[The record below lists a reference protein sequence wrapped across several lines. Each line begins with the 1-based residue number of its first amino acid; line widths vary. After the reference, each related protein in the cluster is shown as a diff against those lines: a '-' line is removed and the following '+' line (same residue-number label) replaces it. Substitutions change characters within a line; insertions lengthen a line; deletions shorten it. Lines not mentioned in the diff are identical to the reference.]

1 MHQAIRVA
9 AVKSRSPRDVVESI
23 QSLED
28 RADLC
33 YEGLEL
39 LERNSWNV
47 GIWASLAQAAAQVES
62 AIPHHAY
69 GGKSHIIVLTNLSL
83 IIPIMCDWC
92 RKHGEQETAVASRF
106 QWTRAREIATG
117 AAFNAAAH
125 YMAFCA
131 TFPAWH
137 RDLIAA
143 ETFEPAGV
151 TFVSLD
157 NIEERR
163 VSAYRK
169 SMGSSDRPLR
179 AVDRPPEIEDMI
191 REVLAT
197 VRQRGL
203 EIQYPRPERLL
214 TSLNTAYQ
222 ARYAEAFRRYEGI
235 SVGDYSLLEFR
246 RVYAA
251 LAAIAAVC
259 EHICFRWMQI
269 SRQYPLDSSVLHY
282 TRPEWVEMLYEVSGI
297 ERATIESILND
308 MTLGAT
314 RVADLFVHPFVALD
328 DEDHRLG
335 LLPHFI
341 LASNAEE
348 NILRTCSY
356 VRPRF
361 YNSASAQKEAEM
373 LEELNSCGSAFHLG
387 GPVRLRRDLPDI
399 DLVVEDHKTSTVAIC
414 ELKWGR
420 KPHSVGE
427 TVERDK
433 ELTHGA
439 AQLQMIQRFL
449 RENPDF
455 LRLRGLL
462 PRALNEYR
470 RVEYLLVSRDHMKW
484 IPPVEERSIV
494 GFNPFKGVL
503 QRADLSDGLD
513 ALLSYEW
520 LPVEGKDFR
529 VEFKDDSVNGVTMR
543 SESFFPM

>member
-1 MHQAIRVA
+1 MHQAIKVA

-23 QSLED
+23 HSLED

-39 LERNSWNV
+39 LARNSWNL
-47 GIWASLAQAAAQVES
+47 GIWACLVQAAVYVES
-62 AIPHHAY
+62 TIPRQAY
-69 GGKSHIIVLTNLSL
+69 GGKSHLIVLTNLSR

-92 RKHGEQETAVASRF
+92 RRHGEQETAPASQF

-125 YMAFCA
+125 YMPFCA

-169 SMGSSDRPLR
+169 SMGPGNMPLR
-179 AVDRPPEIEDMI
+179 AVDRPPEMENMI

-197 VRQRGL
+197 VRRRDL

-269 SRQYPLDSSVLHY
+269 SRQYPLESSVLHY
-282 TRPEWVEMLYEVSGI
+282 TRPQWVEMLYEMSGI
-297 ERATIESILND
+297 ERATIESIIND

-328 DEDHRLG
+328 DGDHRLG
-335 LLPHFI
+335 LVPHFV
-341 LASNAEE
+341 LAGNAEE

-356 VRPRF
+356 ARPRVH
-361 YNSASAQKEAEM
+361 NAASAEKELEM
-373 LEELNSCGSAFHLG
+373 REELDSCGSAFHLG
-387 GPVRLRRDLPDI
+387 GPVRLRRDLPDV
-399 DLVVEDHKTSTVAIC
+399 DLLVEDTDTSTVAIC

-420 KPHSVGE
+420 KPYSVGE
-427 TVERDK
+427 TVQRDE
-433 ELTHGA
+433 ELIHGA
-439 AQLQMIQRFL
+439 AQLKMIQRFL
-449 RENPDF
+449 RDNPDF
-455 LRLRGLL
+455 LRQRKLL
-462 PRALNEYR
+462 SRSLSEYN

-484 IPPVEERSIV
+484 IPPVEQRSIV
-494 GFNPFKGVL
+494 GFNPFKSVL
-503 QRADLSDGLD
+503 QRTDLSAGLD

-529 VEFKDDSVNGVTMR
+529 VEFKDDSVSGVTMR